1 MKIKVVAGIPLHCH
15 REDNVTKIDN
25 DNVLG
30 TVLAL
35 AFAPNGDLYIAESD
49 THSVYYVRVI
59 DSAGK
64 YLDIKIVMMLK
75 LIRVF
80 VVQEKSF
87 ILPENFLKSQG
98 RIATVQTILPLLIHW
113 VDLRTYLNP
122 VYVVPLKKLPAMQK
136 LCFLQMPSSKQF
148 QH

>member
-15 REDNVTKIDN
+15 REDNITKIDN

-59 DSAGK
+59 DSAGN
-64 YLDIKIVMMLK
+64 YQLL
-75 LIRVF
+75 
-80 VVQEKSF
+80 KSF
-87 ILPENFLKSQG
+87 S
-98 RIATVQTILPLLIHW
+98 IHM
-113 VDLRTYLNP
+113 N
-122 VYVVPLKKLPAMQK
+122 M
-136 LCFLQMPSSKQF
+136 S
-148 QH
+148 